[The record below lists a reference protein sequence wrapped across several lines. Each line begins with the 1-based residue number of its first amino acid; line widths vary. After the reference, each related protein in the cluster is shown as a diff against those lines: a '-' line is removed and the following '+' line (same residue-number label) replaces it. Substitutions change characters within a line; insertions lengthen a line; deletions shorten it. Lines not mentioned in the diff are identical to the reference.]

1 MQRVAITGGRGL
13 VGSALRS
20 FLTDAGHNVRIV
32 TRSPRTPDDIT
43 WNPSR
48 GEIEIEKLA
57 GCDSVVHLAGESLF
71 GRWTKEKK
79 RRIRESRLQGT
90 RLLCE
95 SLAKAETP
103 PQTLISA
110 SAVGYYGNRGD
121 ERLTEESTPG
131 DTFLAKLCQ
140 EWEAA
145 CEPARAAGIRV
156 VTPRIGPVLSLRS
169 GLLATVLPLFKLGL
183 GGQLAGGR
191 QWMSWITLDDL
202 VDIFHAA
209 MSDESLAGVINATAP
224 NPVTNGEFTK
234 TLAAVLHRPALLPV
248 PRFGLGAVL
257 GSEGADELALTSARV
272 EPTRLLEQGHEF
284 HHPHLKA
291 ALRQML
297 VK

>member
-32 TRSPRTPDDIT
+32 TRSPRTPDDIA

-57 GCDSVVHLAGESLF
+57 SCDSVVHLAGESLF

-156 VTPRIGPVLSLRS
+156 VTPRIGPVLSPRS

-248 PRFGLGAVL
+248 PRFGLSAVL